1 MCFLVHFSC
10 VWAAYSDRTFEV
22 GERSE
27 VGVSRRYNLVAI
39 CEGVA
44 RKFTLKC
51 KKSVFL
57 LHFSCV

>member
-27 VGVSRRYNLVAI
+27 VGVL
-39 CEGVA
+39 EGT
-44 RKFTLKC
+44 TL
-51 KKSVFL
+51 SLYVRA
-57 LHFSCV
+57 